1 MSCGR
6 RDATGAIL
14 QTFLL
19 TSSHA
24 FLHWYLLGHECTEFK
39 GTPLVGV
46 VGCSDQT
53 MMVCKQRHTNAIGHF
68 WGGVR
73 QPQGAGIGKDEG
85 LRNRGERRHKGEE
98 GEGGGG
104 HSPVPHALLQSPMPS
119 SSPLCPPPVPYAF
132 LQSPCPPP
140 IPYVLLQSPT
150 LLQFPIPSSSPYAPP
165 LVPYAFLQSPM
176 LLLRSP
182 MPSSSPLCPSS
193 SPLCLPPVPY
203 APPPVSYAFLQSPM
217 PLLQSSMPS
226 SSPPCPPPVPYA
238 FLQSPTLLSPM
249 PRGGIGNW
257 RRSVGDW
264 RGV

>member
-98 GEGGGG
+98 GEGGWG
-104 HSPVPHALLQSPMPS
+104 
-119 SSPLCPPPVPYAF
+119 AF
-132 LQSPCPPP
+132 
-140 IPYVLLQSPT
+140 
-150 LLQFPIPSSSPYAPP
+150 
-165 LVPYAFLQSPM
+165 
-176 LLLRSP
+176 
-182 MPSSSPLCPSS
+182 
-193 SPLCLPPVPY
+193 
-203 APPPVSYAFLQSPM
+203 
-217 PLLQSSMPS
+217 

-238 FLQSPTLLSPM
+238 FLQSPTLLQFPIPSSSPLYPSSSSLCLPPVPYAPPPVPYALLQSPM
-249 PRGGIGNW
+249 PSSSPLCPPPAPHALLQSPMPSSSSPCPLPVPYAVLQSPYTLLQSSIPL
-257 RRSVGDW
+257 SSPLCLPPVPYPPLPYA
-264 RGV
+264 